1 MIYLDN
7 ASTTKPSDG
16 VKKAVL
22 DAMENFGNPSSM
34 HRLGIDA
41 EKIVKNSRLAVSNV
55 LGVSPDNIF
64 FTSGGTE
71 ANNTAILG
79 YCRRNK
85 KRGTHIITSAIEH
98 PSVAVP
104 FKKLSE
110 EGFDVTVIGVDKEGK
125 LDLDAFK
132 KALRED
138 TIFVSVM
145 WVNNET
151 GNIQPVDKLKA
162 LMKSL
167 APKAVLHVDAVQA
180 FGKIECKPNKFGID
194 MLSVS
199 GHKIHGIKG
208 IGALYINNG
217 INFDPHIIGGGQ
229 QKDKRSGT
237 ENVVGIAAIGE
248 ATRELTF
255 QNDKIYTLRDRLM
268 SGLLENVPNIR
279 INGEGEKSPFILNV
293 SFIGIKAEIL
303 LHTLENHGI
312 FVSTG
317 SACSTNKPMPS
328 PVLTAMGLKREEI
341 MGAVRFSLS
350 EDICEEDIDK
360 TILAVTKEVENI
372 RRIMR

>member
-7 ASTTKPSDG
+7 ASTTKPSEG
-16 VKKAVL
+16 VKKAVI

-41 EKIVKNSRLAVSNV
+41 EKIIKSSKSAVSKV
-55 LGVSPDNIF
+55 LGVEEDNIF

-104 FKKLSE
+104 FKKLAA
-110 EGFDVTVIGVDKEGK
+110 EGFDVTVIGVDKNGV

-132 KALRED
+132 EALRED

-151 GNIQPVDKLKA
+151 GNVQPVDKLKA
-162 LMKSL
+162 IMKEIS
-167 APKAVLHVDAVQA
+167 PKAVLHVDGVQS
-180 FGKIECKPNKFGID
+180 FGKIECKPKKHGID
-194 MLSVS
+194 MMSIS
-199 GHKIHGIKG
+199 GHKVHGIKG
-208 IGALYINNG
+208 IGALYVNNG
-217 INFDPHIIGGGQ
+217 INFDPYIIGGGQ
-229 QKDKRSGT
+229 QKDRRSGT

-248 ATRELTF
+248 AAREISLSK
-255 QNDKIYTLRDRLM
+255 DKITALRDRLET
-268 SGLLENVPNIR
+268 GLRENIENIK
-279 INGEGEKSPFILNV
+279 INGEGEKTPYILNV

-303 LHTLENHGI
+303 LHALENHGI

-350 EDICEEDIDK
+350 DNLSEDDIDK
-360 TILAVTKEVENI
+360 TVMAVKKEVENI